1 MEYGAD
7 ECLVRKVRKA
17 ECGEGAFV
25 VGSAQNAP
33 YPMWAECP
41 LPNVGRRRVFPFKV
55 LKVYCG
61 LCNFQIHHRIAILCG
76 DGTVGH
82 DDDGATL
89 GVGGQTLQ

>member
-1 MEYGAD
+1 MFVVWSMGPMNVWFGKLGRPSA
-7 ECLVRKVRKA
+7 VRGVC
-17 ECGEGAFV
+17 CGEC
-25 VGSAQNAP
+25 
-33 YPMWAECP
+33 AECP
-41 LPNVGRRRVFPFKV
+41 SPNVGRRRVFPFKV